1 MENDN
6 KMQEAVKRLKAAQDE
21 ICREMY
27 ALAKSAGLSND
38 NVKPITD
45 GVYDIAAYLSS
56 IKVMWVLKEPY
67 DDFKDGKP
75 YGGGWEVYEA
85 FDYNGAWANRTWQP
99 IIYSMYGL
107 FYNLHWQDMDYIR
120 DKPEMVNILK
130 RLAYINIS
138 KMPAH
143 KQTND
148 AMLWEYYEIWRPI
161 LLKQIEIYAPDVIVF
176 GNTFR
181 YFKRDLVGEETQP
194 DKIFDDYSFCTY
206 HKNDTLLI
214 DAYHPNQK
222 RITRETY
229 VNTIIDLVR
238 ESDGGKKL

>member
-6 KMQEAVKRLKAAQDE
+6 NLQKSVERLKAAQEGLHRE
-21 ICREMY
+21 IY

-38 NVKPITD
+38 EVEPIVD

-56 IKVMWVLKEPY
+56 TKVMWILKEPY

-75 YGGGWEVYEA
+75 YGGGWELYGA
-85 FDYNGAWANRTWQP
+85 FDNSDAWANRTWQP
-99 IIYSMYGL
+99 IVYSMYGL
-107 FYNLHWQDMDYIR
+107 FNNLHWQDMDYIR

-143 KQTND
+143 KHTDD
-148 AMLWEYYEIWRPI
+148 AMLWGYYGIWEPV
-161 LLKQIEIYAPDVIVF
+161 LLKQIDTYAPDIIIF

-181 YFKRDLVGEETQP
+181 FFKNDLVGCETQP
-194 DKIFDDYSFCTY
+194 DKIFDGYSFCTY
-206 HKNDTLLI
+206 HKNDMLLI

-222 RITRETY
+222 RISRETY
-229 VNTIIDLVR
+229 VNTIIDIINGTVP
-238 ESDGGKKL
+238 G